1 MFPLENDNKSCEKA
15 TLHSLFNLTN
25 KMRTNVFEQIQQ
37 NEKLVTFGYKNVIV
51 KRLSLNIVGT
61 EKESYNLEID
71 FIIWDELK

>member
-1 MFPLENDNKSCEKA
+1 
-15 TLHSLFNLTN
+15 
-25 KMRTNVFEQIQQ
+25 MRTNVFEQIQQ

-51 KRLSLNIVGT
+51 KRLSLNTVGT